1 MGKLHKK
8 IIDFYSSAYFPFF
21 CLFCIFLLQSCS
33 IHVGWGDDAWFADA
47 VKNIEFESVVSFL
60 INRYQEWSSRTFIEF
75 LLLFFVHHRNL
86 WRIFNVFVNIIGAV
100 SISYL
105 TGYIKSR
112 KLNLLVCMFF
122 FLIPQYI
129 YCNTGWIATTLNYS
143 WPLYIGL
150 FSLCLVKKISSEGK
164 LRWYE
169 YLLLILSSAFA
180 SNHEQMCI
188 TLSLLYSSFF
198 VYYLYKNKKI
208 KISLLI
214 PLAVNISLLAYELVC
229 LGNKVRYS
237 ESIVS
242 FFTDFDSVSLC
253 RKLELGFSS
262 TLHEVTIKTNLIFF
276 IFALLIFLCV
286 ISKDKKPI
294 NRFISG
300 IPLIAFITFNFLVNL
315 FPREFEGFE
324 ILKNSMTKYGSG
336 ITLNNPRSMLLDVF
350 FVTLIFAVVY
360 STFLCFENRF
370 RIFISLEI
378 LLTGFISRMVM
389 SFSPS
394 IWMSSERT
402 FLFFYIA
409 IIIVSILLYGEIN
422 SEKIKKL
429 VFFGLLIISFDMFF
443 SAMFAGKY

>member
-8 IIDFYSSAYFPFF
+8 IIDFYNSAYFPFF

-33 IHVGWGDDAWFADA
+33 IHVGWGDDAWFAD
-47 VKNIEFESVVSFL
+47 VVRSIDFKSLVSFL
-60 INRYQEWSSRTFIEF
+60 IDRYQKWTSRTFIEF

-86 WRIFNVFVNIIGAV
+86 WRIFNVFVNVIGAV

-129 YCNTGWIATTLNYS
+129 YCHTGWIATTLNYS

-169 YLLLILSSAFA
+169 YPLLILSSAFA

-188 TLSLLYSSFF
+188 TLFLLYSSFS
-198 VYYLYKNKKI
+198 VYYIYKNKKI
-208 KISLLI
+208 KISLLM
-214 PLAVNISLLAYELVC
+214 PLVVNISSLVYELTC
-229 LGNKVRYS
+229 PGNKVRYS
-237 ESIVS
+237 VSIAYS
-242 FFTDFDSVSLC
+242 FVDFDSISLC

-262 TLHEVTIKTNLIFF
+262 TLHEITIKANLISFV
-276 IFALLIFLCV
+276 FALLIFLCV
-286 ISKDKKPI
+286 ISKNKKSV

-315 FPREFEGFE
+315 FPREFEEFE

-336 ITLNNPRSMLLDVF
+336 ITLNNPRSMLLNVF

-370 RIFISLEI
+370 RFFISLGI
-378 LLTGFISRMVM
+378 LLIGFISRMVM
-389 SFSPS
+389 SFSPC
-394 IWMSSERT
+394 IWVSGERT

-409 IIIVSILLYGEIN
+409 IIIVAILLYREIN
-422 SEKIKKL
+422 SEEIKKL

-443 SAMFAGKY
+443 SAMFVGKY